1 MSPTGPG
8 TTPDAVSDED
18 LLQEARAAMKAAYAP
33 YSGYRVGAVL
43 ETRDGRRFSGCNV
56 ENASFPVTL
65 CAERAALGAA
75 VRSGAREFS
84 RLALCVSGSRP
95 ASPCGMCR
103 QALAEFGSDVTVIS
117 LAVGGES
124 EEEGTTVSWSLDEL
138 LPARF
143 GGGDV
148 PGASRA

>member
-1 MSPTGPG
+1 MPADPGATSGP
-8 TTPDAVSDED
+8 ASDGE
-18 LLQEARAAMKAAYAP
+18 LLEEARVAMGAAYAP
-33 YSGYRVGAVL
+33 YSGFRVGAVL
-43 ETRDGRRFSGCNV
+43 ETPDGRRFSGCNV
-56 ENASFPVTL
+56 ENGSFPVTL

-75 VRSGAREFS
+75 VRAGAREFS

-103 QALAEFGSDVTVIS
+103 QALAEFGSDVRVIS
-117 LAVGGES
+117 LAVGGAS
-124 EEEGTTVSWSLDEL
+124 DEEGTTVSWSLDEL

-143 GGGDV
+143 GGADL